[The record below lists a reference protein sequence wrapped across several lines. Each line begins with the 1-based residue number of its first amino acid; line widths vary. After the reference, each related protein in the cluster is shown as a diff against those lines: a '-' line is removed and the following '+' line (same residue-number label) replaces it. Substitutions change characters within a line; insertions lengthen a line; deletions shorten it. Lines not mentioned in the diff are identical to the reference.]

1 MRNVFEKGLAL
12 GIGLA
17 VKSKEQIES
26 FVDEL
31 VKKGEV
37 KKEESN
43 DLVNEL
49 VQKGQQAQSQ
59 IDEMIKERLKIILHD
74 LNVATK
80 SEVDQLEKR
89 VRDLE
94 KKALRE

>member
-1 MRNVFEKGLAL
+1 MRNLFEKGIAL
-12 GIGLA
+12 GLGLA

-31 VKKGEV
+31 VKKGEI
-37 KKEESN
+37 KKDESN
-43 DLVNEL
+43 ELVAEL
-49 VQKGQQAQSQ
+49 VQKGEQAQRQ
-59 IDEMIKERLKIILHD
+59 LDEMIKERLKIILNE

-94 KKALRE
+94 RTQQSE

>member
-1 MRNVFEKGLAL
+1 MRSLLEKGLAL

-17 VKSKEQIES
+17 VKSKEQIET

-31 VKKGEV
+31 VKKGEI

-43 DLVNEL
+43 ELVNEL
-49 VQKGQQAQSQ
+49 IQKGQQAQSQ
-59 IDEMIKERLKIILHD
+59 LDEMIRERMKIILNEVN
-74 LNVATK
+74 LATK
-80 SEVDQLEKR
+80 AEIEQLEKR

-94 KKALRE
+94 QKQE